1 MKKLVFLSLI
11 AIVVLSISACDDSVI
26 NLAGPLTQPGTN
38 QSQEVQML
46 SRMLNDPLRREKLD
60 GALRLRIQQVVDGE
74 QPSGQVDE
82 SLDVQVQISGDLT
95 DDLRA
100 QLTGIGLNIRGNIGD
115 IVSGSIRMGDLAA
128 LTNVESVIYVQ
139 LAPVHEA
146 L

>member
-100 QLTGIGLNIRGNIGD
+100 QLTGTGLNIRGNIGD

>member
-1 MKKLVFLSLI
+1 
-11 AIVVLSISACDDSVI
+11 
-26 NLAGPLTQPGTN
+26 
-38 QSQEVQML
+38 ML

-60 GALRLRIQQVVDGE
+60 GALRLQIQQVVDGE

-115 IVSGSIRMGDLAA
+115 ILSGSIRMGDLAA

>member
-1 MKKLVFLSLI
+1 
-11 AIVVLSISACDDSVI
+11 
-26 NLAGPLTQPGTN
+26 
-38 QSQEVQML
+38 ML

-100 QLTGIGLNIRGNIGD
+100 QLTGTGLNIRGNIGD